1 MSALWAEST
10 PGQSRQSPAPESTGR
25 TVRPQVIDGGAGTAR
40 LGRVPFV
47 LALIMILGIGMAG
60 LLALNTSLQGQAF
73 EARSLHQKANQLTYQ
88 QASLHTQ
95 VAELRSSDNL
105 AARAFKLGMR
115 PDPSPGFIRL
125 SDGKVIRK
133 AKTINGDV
141 VPMIIK
147 TPEQVTAERKAE
159 EAKKNAEEAK
169 RQAAEARRQADN
181 QTGHGNTQNQNQQDQ
196 GGRG

>member
-1 MSALWAEST
+1 MSALWAE
-10 PGQSRQSPAPESTGR
+10 PSTGLADR
-25 TVRPQVIDGGAGTAR
+25 EPTARPTRPRVIDGGAGTAR

-60 LLALNTSLQGQAF
+60 LLALNTSLQTQAF

-125 SDGKVIRK
+125 PDGQVIGK
-133 AKTINGDV
+133 AKRINGDE

-159 EAKKNAEEAK
+159 EAKKHAEEAK
-169 RQAAEARRQADN
+169 RQAAEARRQADT
-181 QTGHGNTQNQNQQDQ
+181 QTGRTSTDQNQPGQQDN